1 MAENFFPKKEDTKV
15 RVEFSGTM
23 GNPPK
28 KPAAGT
34 TNCPKVEQL
43 FGNESKKGKK

>member
-15 RVEFSGTM
+15 RVEFSGLM

-28 KPAAGT
+28 KPACGIT
-34 TNCPKVEQL
+34 DCPKPTQL

>member
-15 RVEFSGTM
+15 RVEFNGSM

-28 KPAAGT
+28 KPASGIT
-34 TNCPKVEQL
+34 DCPKPVQM
-43 FGNESKKGKK
+43 FGNEKGGKKK